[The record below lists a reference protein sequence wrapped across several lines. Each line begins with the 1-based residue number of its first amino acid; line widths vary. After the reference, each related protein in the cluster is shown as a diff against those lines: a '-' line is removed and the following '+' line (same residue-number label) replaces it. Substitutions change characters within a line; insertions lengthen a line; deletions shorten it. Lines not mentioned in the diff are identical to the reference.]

1 MISVLIILLIATN
14 IITIYLLNRKEIKKY
29 FAKSFIKSVN
39 LEKVNKIFESE
50 KISENLYGPKKDV
63 IVKSFCVPSGDKD
76 IVGKTSDYEA
86 WILSSLSKISKNI
99 FEFGTCS
106 GKTTT
111 LMALNS
117 PNDSKI
123 ITLTLDSNQAKNLSL
138 DSQDNKVSIRN
149 IINESNYN
157 KFIFSGKEYEKKISV
172 MFMDSRK
179 LNADEYLNKFDLIFI
194 DGGHTYSI
202 IENDSIKAFQMI
214 KTGGTILWHDYVPGK
229 TSDKDVVKYLNKIS
243 KDKKIFHI
251 ENTSLCYFNNIQ

>member
-63 IVKSFCVPSGDKD
+63 IVKSFCVPSGGKD
-76 IVGKTSDYEA
+76 IIGKTSDYEA

-138 DSQDNKVSIRN
+138 DKYDNK
-149 IINESNYN
+149 INVLGVKGPFNYLEAN
-157 KFIFSGKEYEKKISV
+157 WIF
-172 MFMDSRK
+172 
-179 LNADEYLNKFDLIFI
+179 DEYDNGTLISISLELDLENIVLESLIKKESEKLINKAVLSFEKRIFD
-194 DGGHTYSI
+194 
-202 IENDSIKAFQMI
+202 
-214 KTGGTILWHDYVPGK
+214 
-229 TSDKDVVKYLNKIS
+229 IS
-243 KDKKIFHI
+243 
-251 ENTSLCYFNNIQ
+251 NI

>member
-1 MISVLIILLIATN
+1 MTSVLIITLIVSN
-14 IITIYLLNRKEIKKY
+14 IITIYFLNRKKIKRY
-29 FAKSFIKSVN
+29 FAKKLIESVN

-117 PNDSKI
+117 PDDAKI
-123 ITLTLDSNQAKNLSL
+123 ITLTLSLDQAQSLNLSEN
-138 DSQDNKVSIRN
+138 DNKVSIRN
-149 IINESNYN
+149 IINESNYE

-172 MFMDSRK
+172 IFMDSRK
-179 LNADEYLNKFDLIFI
+179 LNVDEYLNYFDLIFI

-202 IENDSIKAFQMI
+202 IENDSNKAFKMV
-214 KTGGTILWHDYVPGK
+214 KNGGIILWHDFVPGK
-229 TSDKDVVKYLNKIS
+229 TSDRDVVKYLNKVS
-243 KDKKIFHI
+243 KSRKIFHI
-251 ENTSLCYFNNIQ
+251 ENTSLCYFNNI

>member
-1 MISVLIILLIATN
+1 MISVIIILLIATN
-14 IITIYLLNRKEIKKY
+14 IITIYLLKRKKIKKY

-63 IVKSFCVPSGDKD
+63 IVKSFCIPSGQD
-76 IVGKTSDYEA
+76 IVGITSNYEA

-123 ITLTLDSNQAKNLSL
+123 ITLTLDSNQAKNLSS

-157 KFIFSGKEYEKKISV
+157 KFIFSGKEYEEKISV
-172 MFMDSRK
+172 MFMDSKK

-202 IENDSIKAFQMI
+202 IENDSIKAFKMI
-214 KTGGTILWHDYVPGK
+214 KAGGIILWHDYVPGK

-243 KDKKIFHI
+243 KYKKIFHI
-251 ENTSLCYFNNIQ
+251 ENTSLCYFNNI

>member
-1 MISVLIILLIATN
+1 MTSVLIITLIVSN
-14 IITIYLLNRKEIKKY
+14 IITIYFLNRKKIKRY
-29 FAKSFIKSVN
+29 FAKKLIESVN

-117 PNDSKI
+117 PDDAKI
-123 ITLTLDSNQAKNLSL
+123 TTLTLSSDQAQSLNLSEN
-138 DSQDNKVSIRN
+138 DNKVSIRN
-149 IINESNYN
+149 IINESNYE

-172 MFMDSRK
+172 IFMDSRK
-179 LNADEYLNKFDLIFI
+179 LNVDEYLNYFDLIFI

-202 IENDSIKAFQMI
+202 IENDSNKAFKMV
-214 KTGGTILWHDYVPGK
+214 KNGGIILWHDFVPGK
-229 TSDKDVVKYLNKIS
+229 TSDRDVVKYLNKVS
-243 KDKKIFHI
+243 KSRKIFHI
-251 ENTSLCYFNNIQ
+251 ENTSLCYFNNI

>member
-1 MISVLIILLIATN
+1 MISVLIILLIASN
-14 IITIYLLNRKEIKKY
+14 IITIYLLNRKEIKRY
-29 FAKSFIKSVN
+29 LAKSLIKSLN

-50 KISENLYGPKKDV
+50 KISDNLYGPKKDV

-117 PNDSKI
+117 PDDSRI

-138 DSQDNKVSIRN
+138 DKQDNKISIRN

-157 KFIFSGKEYEKKISV
+157 KFIFSGKDYEKKISV
-172 MFMDSRK
+172 MFMDSRELK
-179 LNADEYLNKFDLIFI
+179 IDEYLNKFDLIFI

-202 IENDSIKAFQMI
+202 IENDSSKAFKMV
-214 KTGGTILWHDYVPGK
+214 KLGGIILWHDYVPGK
-229 TSDKDVVKYLNKIS
+229 TSDKDVVKYLNNIS

-251 ENTSLCYFNNIQ
+251 ESTSLCYFNNI

>member
-1 MISVLIILLIATN
+1 MISVIIIWLIATN

-50 KISENLYGPKKDV
+50 KISENLYGPKKEV

-117 PNDSKI
+117 PNDWSI
-123 ITLTLDSNQAKNLSL
+123 LSHGSDLFTLKSTHHVYRLLISSSADWYVGSFLFCDFNQSIPFSPSSL
-138 DSQDNKVSIRN
+138 LLYVVS
-149 IINESNYN
+149 
-157 KFIFSGKEYEKKISV
+157 V
-172 MFMDSRK
+172 V
-179 LNADEYLNKFDLIFI
+179 
-194 DGGHTYSI
+194 
-202 IENDSIKAFQMI
+202 
-214 KTGGTILWHDYVPGK
+214 IL
-229 TSDKDVVKYLNKIS
+229 
-243 KDKKIFHI
+243 
-251 ENTSLCYFNNIQ
+251 

>member
-86 WILSSLSKISKNI
+86 WILSSLSKTSNNI

-179 LNADEYLNKFDLIFI
+179 LNTDEYLNKFDLIFI

-202 IENDSIKAFQMI
+202 IENDSIKAFKMI
-214 KTGGTILWHDYVPGK
+214 KTGGIILWHDYVPGK

-251 ENTSLCYFNNIQ
+251 ENTSLCYFNNI

>member
-1 MISVLIILLIATN
+1 MISFIIILLIATN

-63 IVKSFCVPSGDKD
+63 IVKSFCAPSGDKD

-117 PNDSKI
+117 PNLFKYSFTFSFLESI
-123 ITLTLDSNQAKNLSL
+123 NITDIFFSYSLPEKMNLL
-138 DSQDNKVSIRN
+138 
-149 IINESNYN
+149 
-157 KFIFSGKEYEKKISV
+157 
-172 MFMDSRK
+172 
-179 LNADEYLNKFDLIFI
+179 
-194 DGGHTYSI
+194 
-202 IENDSIKAFQMI
+202 
-214 KTGGTILWHDYVPGK
+214 
-229 TSDKDVVKYLNKIS
+229 
-243 KDKKIFHI
+243 
-251 ENTSLCYFNNIQ
+251 

>member
-1 MISVLIILLIATN
+1 MISVLIILLIASN
-14 IITIYLLNRKEIKKY
+14 IITIYLLNRKEIKRY
-29 FAKSFIKSVN
+29 LAKALIQSVN

-50 KISENLYGPKKDV
+50 KISDNLYGPKKDV

-117 PNDSKI
+117 PDDSRI

-138 DSQDNKVSIRN
+138 DKQDNKVSIRN

-157 KFIFSGKEYEKKISV
+157 KFIFSGKDYEKKISV

-202 IENDSIKAFQMI
+202 IKNDSSKAFKMV
-214 KTGGTILWHDYVPGK
+214 KLGGIILWHDYVPGK
-229 TSDKDVVKYLNKIS
+229 TSDKDVVKYLNNIS

-251 ENTSLCYFNNIQ
+251 ENTSLCYFNNI

>member
-1 MISVLIILLIATN
+1 MINLLIVLLVILN
-14 IITIYLLNRKEIKKY
+14 LVTIYLLNRKSIKRY
-29 FAKSFIKSVN
+29 FAKTLIKSVN

-50 KISENLYGPKKDV
+50 KISENLYGPKNEV
-63 IVKSFCVPSGDKD
+63 IVKSFCIPSGDKD

-117 PNDSKI
+117 PNDAKI
-123 ITLTLDSNQAKNLSL
+123 ITLTLNSNQAKNLDL
-138 DSQDNKVSIRN
+138 DESDNKVSIRN
-149 IINESNYN
+149 IINESNYE
-157 KFIFSGKEYEKKISV
+157 KFIFSGKDCEKKISV
-172 MFMDSRK
+172 MFMDSRELIIDK
-179 LNADEYLNKFDLIFI
+179 YLNTFDLIFI

-202 IENDSIKAFQMI
+202 IKNDSDKAFKMV
-214 KTGGTILWHDYVPGK
+214 KKGGIVLWHDYVPGK
-229 TSDKDVVKYLNKIS
+229 TSDKDIVKYLNKIS

-251 ENTSLCYFNNIQ
+251 ENTSLCYFNNT

>member
-39 LEKVNKIFESE
+39 LEKVNKIFESK

-86 WILSSLSKISKNI
+86 LILSSLSKISKNI

-117 PNDSKI
+117 PDDSKI
-123 ITLTLDSNQAKNLSL
+123 ITLTLNLDQAKNLSL
-138 DSQDNKVSIRN
+138 DKQDNKVSIRN

-157 KFIFSGKEYEKKISV
+157 KFIFSGKDYEKKISV
-172 MFMDSRK
+172 MFMDSRELK
-179 LNADEYLNKFDLIFI
+179 IDEYLNKFDLIFI

-202 IENDSIKAFQMI
+202 IENDASKAFKMV
-214 KTGGTILWHDYVPGK
+214 KLGGIILWHDYVPGK

-251 ENTSLCYFNNIQ
+251 ENTSLCYFNNI

>member
-1 MISVLIILLIATN
+1 MISVIIILLVTTN

-29 FAKSFIKSVN
+29 FAKSFIKSTN

-123 ITLTLDSNQAKNLSL
+123 ITLTLDLNQAKNLSL

-179 LNADEYLNKFDLIFI
+179 LNTDEYLNKFDLIFI

-202 IENDSIKAFQMI
+202 IENDSIKAFKMI
-214 KTGGTILWHDYVPGK
+214 KTGGIILWHDYVPGK

-251 ENTSLCYFNNIQ
+251 ENTSLCYFNNI

>member
-1 MISVLIILLIATN
+1 MTSVLIITLIASN
-14 IITIYLLNRKEIKKY
+14 IITIYFLNRKKIKKY
-29 FAKSFIKSVN
+29 FTKTLIESVN
-39 LEKVNKIFESE
+39 LEQVNKIFESE

-117 PNDSKI
+117 PDDAKI
-123 ITLTLDSNQAKNLSL
+123 VTLTLSSDQAQSLNLSGN
-138 DSQDNKVSIRN
+138 DNKVSIRN
-149 IINESNYN
+149 IINESNYE

-172 MFMDSRK
+172 IFMDSRK
-179 LNADEYLNKFDLIFI
+179 LNVDEYLNSFDLIFI

-202 IENDSIKAFQMI
+202 IENDSNKAFKMV
-214 KTGGTILWHDYVPGK
+214 KNGGIILWHDFVPGK
-229 TSDKDVVKYLNKIS
+229 TSDRDVVKYLNKVS
-243 KDKKIFHI
+243 KSRKIFHI
-251 ENTSLCYFNNIQ
+251 ENTSLCYFNNI

>member
-14 IITIYLLNRKEIKKY
+14 IITIYLLNKKEIKKY

-76 IVGKTSDYEA
+76 IAGKTSDYEA

-117 PNDSKI
+117 SDDSKI
-123 ITLTLDSNQAKNLSL
+123 ITLTLNLDQAKNLSL
-138 DSQDNKVSIRN
+138 DKQDNKVSIRN

-202 IENDSIKAFQMI
+202 IKNDSIKAFKMI
-214 KTGGTILWHDYVPGK
+214 KTGGIILWHDYVPGK

-251 ENTSLCYFNNIQ
+251 ENTSLCYFNNM

>member
-63 IVKSFCVPSGDKD
+63 IVKSFCIPSGDKD

-117 PNDSKI
+117 PIDSKI
-123 ITLTLDSNQAKNLSL
+123 ITLTLDSNQAKNLNL
-138 DSQDNKVSIRN
+138 DKQDNKVSIRN

-179 LNADEYLNKFDLIFI
+179 LNVDEYLNKFDLIFI

-202 IENDSIKAFQMI
+202 IENDSIKAFKMI
-214 KTGGTILWHDYVPGK
+214 KTGGIILWHDYVPGK
-229 TSDKDVVKYLNKIS
+229 TSAKDVVKHLNKIS

-251 ENTSLCYFNNIQ
+251 ENTSLCYFNNM

>member
-123 ITLTLDSNQAKNLSL
+123 ITLTLNSNQAKNLSL
-138 DSQDNKVSIRN
+138 DRQDNKVSIRN

-179 LNADEYLNKFDLIFI
+179 LNVDEYLNKFDLIFI

-202 IENDSIKAFQMI
+202 IENDSIKAFKMI
-214 KTGGTILWHDYVPGK
+214 KAGGIILWHDYVPGK

>member
-1 MISVLIILLIATN
+1 MISVLIILLIASN
-14 IITIYLLNRKEIKKY
+14 IITIYLLNRKEIKRY
-29 FAKSFIKSVN
+29 LAKSLIKSVN

-50 KISENLYGPKKDV
+50 KISDNLYGPKKDV

-117 PNDSKI
+117 PDDSKI

-138 DSQDNKVSIRN
+138 DKQDNKVSIRN

-157 KFIFSGKEYEKKISV
+157 KFIFSGKDYEKKISV
-172 MFMDSRK
+172 MFMDSRELK
-179 LNADEYLNKFDLIFI
+179 IDEYLNKFDLIFI

-202 IENDSIKAFQMI
+202 VENDSNKAFKMVKPRGI
-214 KTGGTILWHDYVPGK
+214 ILWHDYVPGK
-229 TSDKDVVKYLNKIS
+229 TSDKDVVKYLNNIS

-251 ENTSLCYFNNIQ
+251 ENTSLCYFNNI

>member
-1 MISVLIILLIATN
+1 MISVLIILLIASN
-14 IITIYLLNRKEIKKY
+14 IITIYLLNRKEIKRY
-29 FAKSFIKSVN
+29 LAKSLIKSIN

-50 KISENLYGPKKDV
+50 KISDNLYGPKKDV

-117 PNDSKI
+117 PDDSRI

-138 DSQDNKVSIRN
+138 DKQDNKVSIRN

-157 KFIFSGKEYEKKISV
+157 KFIFSGKDSEKKISV
-172 MFMDSRK
+172 MFMDSRELK
-179 LNADEYLNKFDLIFI
+179 IDEYLNKFDLIFI

-202 IENDSIKAFQMI
+202 IENDSSKAFKMV
-214 KTGGTILWHDYVPGK
+214 KLGGIILWHDYVPGK
-229 TSDKDVVKYLNKIS
+229 TSDKDVVKYLNNIS

-251 ENTSLCYFNNIQ
+251 ENTSLCYFNNI